1 MEWYWWALIVAGV
14 AIIVWLKILL
24 VPKFMKKMK
33 DKREM
38 RARNEEED

>member
-33 DKREM
+33 DKREA